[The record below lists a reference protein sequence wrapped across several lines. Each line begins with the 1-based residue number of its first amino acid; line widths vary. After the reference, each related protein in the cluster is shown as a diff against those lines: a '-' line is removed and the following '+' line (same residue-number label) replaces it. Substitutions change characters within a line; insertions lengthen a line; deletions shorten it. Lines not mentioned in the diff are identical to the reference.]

1 MPRSQSRASSGS
13 DHRTATVCPTATA
26 YPAPVGS
33 SPQNNTIATSSVRA
47 RLGDRERPPPG
58 GACRHDGAV
67 DMSVEAIIEEIID
80 PLMMGGLA
88 EREPAMELRRLG
100 PNAIL
105 VDFGEPDT
113 VYVLTVEERRRT

>member
-1 MPRSQSRASSGS
+1 
-13 DHRTATVCPTATA
+13 
-26 YPAPVGS
+26 
-33 SPQNNTIATSSVRA
+33 
-47 RLGDRERPPPG
+47 
-58 GACRHDGAV
+58 
-67 DMSVEAIIEEIID
+67 MSVEAIIEEIID

-105 VDFGEPDT
+105 IDFGEPDT